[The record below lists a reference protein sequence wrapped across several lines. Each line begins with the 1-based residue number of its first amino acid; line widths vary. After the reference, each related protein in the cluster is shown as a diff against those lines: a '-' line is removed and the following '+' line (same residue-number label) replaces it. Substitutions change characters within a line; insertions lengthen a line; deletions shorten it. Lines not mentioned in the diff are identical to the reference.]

1 MKCCDINA
9 GKLRS
14 KVTIQRKT
22 NTPDGAG
29 GWTEV
34 WATAG
39 QPFAMWKALSGS
51 EKWQAMRVSPQNRV
65 RLITRFKDDGNGAP
79 FYSGAD
85 RVKYKGRTYSIESVI
100 DIEDRKKW
108 LEIMIVEGKQT

>member
-1 MKCCDINA
+1 MKCCDISA

-14 KVTIQRKT
+14 KVTIQRKA

-29 GWTEV
+29 GWHET
-34 WATAG
+34 WATEG
-39 QPFAMWKALSGS
+39 QPFAMWKALSGG

-65 RLITRFKDDGNGAP
+65 RLIIRFKGDAEGAP
-79 FYSGAD
+79 YYSGAD

-100 DIEDRKKW
+100 DVEDRKKW
-108 LEIMIVEGKQT
+108 LELMIVEGKKT